1 MGPIQNL
8 HEIISFLTRRWRL
21 IGLGTVVGALAGL
34 LVAMNTER
42 VFEAAA
48 VIQVTNPVISVNA
61 DGETAVPD
69 VTRRVQSI
77 EQRLMSREALL
88 ELGARYNLFDGMDI
102 TPVEQVAMMREAF
115 SITSIAAAQ
124 QGFERDGS
132 LSALI
137 VAAQDDDP
145 DVAAAIANELSESVI
160 ELSIADRQVNTQQ
173 ALEFY
178 RTEETR
184 LNQAISELESEI
196 ARYRSENEQF
206 LPDAVETRRNE
217 SELLTETLLGLQQ
230 QISARENELSSIQS
244 GSTRAVTR
252 RQITTL
258 TDEIAQFNQQASLLE
273 NRMAELREFFRR
285 APEVEQQLGSM
296 TRQMTQL
303 QTQMTAAANSRRAAE
318 LGARIEGDQQAER
331 FEILEP
337 ALVPEY
343 PISRSRRK
351 VAMMGVAGGIGLGI
365 IVAYLLEWFFP
376 VIRTATR
383 MERDLQLRP
392 VISIPLV
399 VAEVERRRR
408 MMIWMIG
415 GGVLFFS
422 SVILAFMMG
431 IF

>member
-258 TDEIAQFNQQASLLE
+258 TEEIAQFNQQASLLE

-399 VAEVERRRR
+399 VAEVEKRRR